1 MCMGSER
8 LRSEN
13 DIGLGASLVG
23 ETVVSGMLADWMRR
37 YLLQLLVWSH
47 ILPNYSVL

>member
-13 DIGLGASLVG
+13 DLGLGAKLG
-23 ETVVSGMLADWMRR
+23 RETVVSGNLADWTPW
-37 YLLQLLVWSH
+37 YPLQLLVGSH

>member
-8 LRSEN
+8 MRSEN
-13 DIGLGASLVG
+13 DLGLGAKLG
-23 ETVVSGMLADWMRR
+23 RETGVSENLADWTRR
-37 YLLQLLVWSH
+37 YPLQLLVWSH